1 MQERIREGLENY
13 LSGRL
18 PESSRAEF
26 DEFLRQNPLDRAMIE
41 EFRLHG
47 EMIRD
52 AYGISTELAPG
63 PGFYARV
70 CARIE
75 AENTKPSFWS
85 IFLEPFGS
93 RLVYASAALLLLLG
107 VAFYSAGTEPE
118 NIVARDPSVEMLVD
132 RHPEVHL
139 VGNQDEDRG
148 RVLETLTVL
157 DQ

>member
-1 MQERIREGLENY
+1 MHERTREGLEKY
-13 LSGRL
+13 LAGLL
-18 PESSRAEF
+18 PESDRAEF
-26 DEFLRQNPLDRAMIE
+26 DEFLRQHPLDGEMVEDFRLQGAMIRE
-41 EFRLHG
+41 
-47 EMIRD
+47 
-52 AYGISTELAPG
+52 AYRVSTELAPA

-75 AENTKPSFWS
+75 AANNKPSFWS

-107 VAFYSAGTEPE
+107 VAFYSAAPEPE
-118 NIVARDPSVEMLVD
+118 NIVVRDPSVEMLVD